1 MRSTVQRELNP
12 DRRLATR
19 LPSFV
24 GPRGSLQRAPV
35 LGGVVGL
42 LLFTAVW
49 QLASLRYSPIILPSP
64 LETWHALARLLESG
78 ALTGAALAT
87 ATSALGG
94 FALASLIGAA
104 LGVLAGLQPFVRS
117 ALWPVVSIFQGIPP
131 IAWVVL
137 ALIWFGSGG
146 ATVFTVVIVTFPF
159 AFVGALEGVRS
170 SDAGLIEMARA
181 FRAPAAQV
189 LTDLYAPQM
198 VSYLFP
204 SLVTGLAIGWKVA
217 VMAELLGGMSG
228 IGAGLAVARTNLD
241 TAAMLAWIAALV
253 TMLFAFE
260 YLVLHPLKRR
270 LEPWRQELAATRAR

>member
-1 MRSTVQRELNP
+1 VLPRPRFPTL
-12 DRRLATR
+12 LAA
-19 LPSFV
+19 
-24 GPRGSLQRAPV
+24 SLGLV
-35 LGGVVGL
+35 LFL
-42 LLFTAVW
+42 LAW
-49 QLASLRYSPIILPSP
+49 YLASLRYIAMILPSP
-64 LETWHALARLLESG
+64 LETWHALMRIWESG
-78 ALTGAALAT
+78 ALADAALAT

-104 LGVLAGLQPFVRS
+104 LGVLAGLHPFVRN
-117 ALWPVVSIFQGIPP
+117 ALWPVVSIVQGIPH

-181 FRAPAAQV
+181 FRAPATQV
-189 LTDLYAPQM
+189 LTDLYAPQL

-204 SLVTGLAIGWKVA
+204 SLVTGLALGWKVA
-217 VMAELLGGMSG
+217 VMAELLGGAGG

-241 TAAMLAWIAALV
+241 TAAMLAWIATLV
-253 TMLFAFE
+253 AMLFAFE

-270 LEPWRQELAATRAR
+270 LEPWRQEPAPTLAS